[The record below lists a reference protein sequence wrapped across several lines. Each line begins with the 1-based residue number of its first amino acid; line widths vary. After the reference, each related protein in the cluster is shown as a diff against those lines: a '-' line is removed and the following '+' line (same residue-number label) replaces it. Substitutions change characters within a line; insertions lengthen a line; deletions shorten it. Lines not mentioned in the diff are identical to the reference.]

1 MNGSVGL
8 RAAFVVALLVALAAC
23 SDSNGGDDD
32 PDDGSD
38 NAKVARI
45 IVTPGEG
52 FLWVGERL
60 TLAAFA
66 YDEDGTLLK
75 DVSFTWSGTDDTVA
89 GLEDGRVEGFATG
102 ASLVTASAGDVSSS
116 PVAVLVIDAPENA
129 QSSDEYL
136 AEAAEAGLVTPHEVL
151 TYRVYAA
158 FKDSRLPLQYKGRA
172 SGAFETEAL
181 QDVIDQYDTLP
192 AETKAALDPFLV
204 PPADGAS
211 WLAPPGG
218 GQGLGNGRPTCKAST
233 DGWDFVNSTQA
244 KVNVWYQFTIPGQ
257 KAKAALVSEAIEK
270 EIWPRLFDVLG
281 FPEPLSDSGTSCPLY
296 SPKLDVFLVRNV
308 DFRGLTVPEFGAPYQ
323 SSVFIMLDESLSP
336 DELKASA
343 AHELMHASHWAFRT
357 KSFQASYGWLRDAV
371 ANWAIDAVY
380 GKTLQLEQD
389 FASCYLSTPELPLQD
404 RSTGHCSA
412 SKSDAQRDYGAY
424 LWFQYIANTLG
435 PSTVKSILA
444 ATQSVDTGVEAIDN
458 VVPGGF
464 QKHWPLF
471 GKMLWNQ
478 APVDTKAASF
488 TTWDTLNEVV
498 KSVDAHGDLGGAAEK
513 KDDLEPELKNLSH
526 RVYYF
531 DFKDPATRS
540 VLFYNGFFEP
550 KKEGKHLKVQALW
563 LDGAGAWQEEDW
575 SDYEYVGLCRDMKGQ
590 RAQHLVIIM
599 SNAETEAG
607 GSVTATR
614 TPYLKRNNVG
624 CWKVQGTVN
633 ALEKQPGWSGMGRKG
648 VVTVGFGVDAASTAL
663 DFKHPLF
670 PDTLRVGA
678 NLLMSPSG
686 SFSFEVAYGEGS
698 CSYSFGPA
706 SFVLAPFSGFLQTN
720 PFPELHSPD
729 AAVTD
734 WLKQPA
740 RSYVAALV
748 DNSSVAEAV
757 SGKDCQSPHYS
768 VTGGLIATNDE
779 KNGVYVNPPA
789 VLPDGRFSKSYSY
802 LGFNFDWSL
811 TPQTQ
816 P

>member
-1 MNGSVGL
+1 ML
-8 RAAFVVALLVALAAC
+8 ALLVALAAC

-32 PDDGSD
+32 ADAGSD
-38 NAKVARI
+38 NAKVDRI
-45 IVTPGEG
+45 IVTPDQG

-66 YDEDGTLLK
+66 YDRDGTLLE
-75 DVSFTWSGTDDTVA
+75 DVSFTWSGTDATVA
-89 GLEDGRVEGFATG
+89 GVEDGRVEGVSSG

-116 PVAVLVIDAPENA
+116 PVAVLVIDAPEDMR
-129 QSSDEYL
+129 SSDEYL

-181 QDVIDQYDTLP
+181 QDVIDQYETLP

-211 WLAPPGG
+211 WLAPPGS
-218 GQGLGNGRPTCKAST
+218 GQGLSIGRPTCKSDT
-233 DGWDFVNSTQA
+233 DGWVYVNSNQA

-257 KAKAALVSEAIEK
+257 KEKAKLVSEAIEK

-281 FPEPLSDSGTSCPLY
+281 FPEPLSDADSGCSNY
-296 SPKLDVFLVRNV
+296 GPKLDVFLVRNV
-308 DFRGLTVPEFGAPYQ
+308 DFRGLTVPELGAPYQ
-323 SSVFIMLDESLSP
+323 SSVFIMLNESLTP
-336 DELKASA
+336 DELKAGA

-357 KSFQASYGWLRDAV
+357 KSFQTSYGWLRDAV

-389 FASCYLSTPELPLQD
+389 FANCYLRTPELPLQD
-404 RSTGHCSA
+404 RAKGHCDS
-412 SKSDAQRDYGAY
+412 SKSDVERDYGAY
-424 LWFQYIANTLG
+424 LWLQYISNTYS
-435 PSTVKSILA
+435 PSMVKSILA

-478 APVDTKAASF
+478 APVDTKPASF
-488 TTWDTLNEVV
+488 ATWDTLNEPV
-498 KSVDAHGDLGGAAEK
+498 KSVDTSGDLGGAAEK
-513 KDDLEPELKNLSH
+513 KDELEPELKNLSH
-526 RVYYF
+526 RVYHF
-531 DFKDPATRS
+531 DFQDPATHS

-550 KKEGKHLKVQALW
+550 KKAGKHVKVQALW
-563 LDGAGAWQEEDW
+563 LDGNSAWQEEDW
-575 SDYEYVGLCRDMKGQ
+575 SDYEFVGLCRDIRGQ
-590 RAQHLVIIM
+590 RVQHLVIIL
-599 SNAETEAG
+599 SNAETEPG

-614 TPYLKRNNVG
+614 TPYLKRNNIG
-624 CWKVQGTVN
+624 CWKIQGTVN
-633 ALEKQPGWSGMGRKG
+633 ALTKQPGWTGMGRQG
-648 VVTVGFGVDAASTAL
+648 VVTVGFELDAAATAL
-663 DFKHPLF
+663 DFKHPQF
-670 PDTLRVGA
+670 PDTLRLGA
-678 NLLMSPSG
+678 NMLMSPSG
-686 SFSFEVAYGEGS
+686 TFFFEVAYGSGG
-698 CSYSFGPA
+698 CSNRFGPA
-706 SFVLAPFSGFLQTN
+706 SFNIAPFSGFLQTN

-729 AAVTD
+729 ATVTE

-740 RSYVAALV
+740 RAYVGALV
-748 DNSSVAEAV
+748 DNSSIAEVV
-757 SGKDCQSPHYS
+757 SGLGCDSPEYT
-768 VTGGLIATNDE
+768 VPGGLLVTNDE
-779 KNGVYVNPPA
+779 KNGVYVNPPQ
-789 VLPDGRFSKSYSY
+789 VLPDGSFVNSFSES
-802 LGFNFDWSL
+802 GFTFDWIF
-811 TPQTQ
+811 TPQRQ